1 MAEGDNMEE
10 NTNIQEPIVEAGSA
24 EITYSQADFDKK
36 LQIESDRR
44 VEMAL
49 KKERQKFQSQ
59 MAEAEKLRTMNEE
72 QKATYEYEQR
82 MKALQEKEAEFALR
96 ENKIEAS
103 RILQEKGLP
112 TAMIE
117 YMKLDEAEAIMDT
130 INQFELMFQSA
141 VNDAVSKRVAT
152 PSPKT
157 SSVSQTGM
165 SREQFKQLSLPEQ
178 MDLYKT
184 NPKLYME
191 LVKK

>member
-1 MAEGDNMEE
+1 MAEGESMEE

-24 EITYSQADFDKK
+24 EVSYSQADFEKK
-36 LQIESDRR
+36 LQAESDRR

-49 KKERQKFQSQ
+49 QKERKKFQTQ

-82 MKALQEKEAEFALR
+82 MKALEDKEREFALR

-117 YMKLDEAEAIMDT
+117 YMKLDDAETMMDT
-130 INQFELMFQSA
+130 INSFELMFQSA
-141 VNDAVSKRVAT
+141 VNDAVSRRVAT

-157 SSVSQTGM
+157 GSVSQTGM
-165 SREQFKQLSLPEQ
+165 SKEQFKKMSLPQQ

-191 LVKK
+191 LVK

>member
-1 MAEGDNMEE
+1 MAEGENMEE

-24 EITYSQADFDKK
+24 EVSYSQADFEKK
-36 LQIESDRR
+36 LQAESDRR

-49 KKERQKFQSQ
+49 QKERKKFQTQ

-72 QKATYEYEQR
+72 QKATYAWEQR
-82 MKALQEKEAEFALR
+82 MKALEDKEREFVLR

-117 YMKLDEAEAIMDT
+117 YMKLDDAETMMDT
-130 INQFELMFQSA
+130 INSFELMFQSA
-141 VNDAVSKRVAT
+141 VNDAVSRRVAT

-157 SSVSQTGM
+157 GSVSQTGM
-165 SREQFKQLSLPEQ
+165 SKEQFKKMSLPQQ

-191 LVKK
+191 LVK

>member
-1 MAEGDNMEE
+1 MAEGDNMNEE
-10 NTNIQEPIVEAGSA
+10 NTNIQEVEAGSA

-36 LQIESDRR
+36 LQAESDRR

-49 KKERQKFQSQ
+49 QKERKKFQSQ

-82 MKALQEKEAEFALR
+82 VKALEEKEREFALR

-117 YMKLDEAEAIMDT
+117 YMKLEDAENMLDT
-130 INQFELMFQSA
+130 INSFELMFQAA

-152 PSPKT
+152 PSPRT
-157 SSVSQTGM
+157 GSVSQTGM
-165 SREQFKQLSLPEQ
+165 SKESFKKMSLPEQ
-178 MDLYKT
+178 MDLYRT

-191 LVKK
+191 LAKK

>member
-1 MAEGDNMEE
+1 MAEGENMEE

-24 EITYSQADFDKK
+24 EVSYSQADFEKK
-36 LQIESDRR
+36 LQAESDRR

-49 KKERQKFQSQ
+49 QKERKKFQTQ

-82 MKALQEKEAEFALR
+82 MKALEDKEREFALR

-117 YMKLDEAEAIMDT
+117 YMKLDDAETMMDT
-130 INQFELMFQSA
+130 INSFELMFQSA
-141 VNDAVSKRVAT
+141 VNDAVSRRVAT

-157 SSVSQTGM
+157 GSVSQTGM
-165 SREQFKQLSLPEQ
+165 SKEQFKKMSLPQQ

-191 LVKK
+191 LVK